1 MIGGCKIKRNLC
13 IFVKIINMKK
23 GISLLLIITQVLFLN
38 AQSLTVTG
46 EASIMYNSTT
56 SLGSDTL
63 DPCLLTNSYLTVKNI
78 SNKEQEILCVKN
90 VISEPSGMSNY
101 FCWGGNCYGVSTLI
115 SGSSLILPSGQA
127 DASSFT
133 GYFDADCNL
142 GSATI
147 EYCFYPIDDPDDKS
161 CILITYHGA
170 ATEIIE
176 NESDFTMDKFYP
188 NPAKEYTTINYKSGK
203 NSHLK
208 IIDILGN
215 KVKDIHLSNV
225 GTQDIYVGDL
235 SKGMYFGNLVHN
247 DKVIAVKKLIIK

>member
-1 MIGGCKIKRNLC
+1 
-13 IFVKIINMKK
+13 MKK

-46 EASIMYNSTT
+46 DNSVLTSDVCLTT
-56 SLGSDTL
+56 H
-63 DPCLLTNSYLTVKNI
+63 SYLTVKNI
-78 SNKEQEILCVKN
+78 SNKEQTILCAKN
-90 VISEPSGMSNY
+90 VIDTSGISGSSNY
-101 FCWGGNCYGVSTLI
+101 FCWGGTCYGSGTLI
-115 SGSSLILPSGQA
+115 SSDSLVLPSGQA
-127 DASSFT
+127 DASSFG
-133 GYFDADCNL
+133 GYFDAYCAS

-147 EYCFYPIDDPDDKS
+147 EYCFYPINDPDDKS
-161 CILITYHGA
+161 CIMVTYHGA
-170 ATEIIE
+170 ATEITDNE
-176 NESDFTMDKFYP
+176 NEFTMDEFFP

>member
-1 MIGGCKIKRNLC
+1 
-13 IFVKIINMKK
+13 MKK

-46 EASIMYNSTT
+46 DNSVLTSDACLTT
-56 SLGSDTL
+56 H
-63 DPCLLTNSYLTVKNI
+63 SYLTVKNV
-78 SNKEQEILCVKN
+78 SNKIQEILCVKN

-101 FCWGGNCYGVSTLI
+101 FCWGGNCYGSTTLVSGSTLI
-115 SGSSLILPSGQA
+115 LQSGQA
-127 DASSFT
+127 DASSFG
-133 GYFDADCNL
+133 GYFDAYCDP

-147 EYCFYPIDDPDDKS
+147 EYCFYPIDDPNDKS
-161 CILITYHGA
+161 CIMVTYHGA
-170 ATEIIE
+170 ATEIIDNE
-176 NESDFTMDKFYP
+176 NEFTMDEFYP
-188 NPAKEYTTINYKSGK
+188 NPAKEYISINYQSGK

-225 GTQDIYVGDL
+225 GTQDIYVGGL
-235 SKGMYFGNLVHN
+235 SKGMYFGNLVYN